1 MPYTYNYPKPAVTV
15 DCVVFGLDEDE
26 ILKVMLIQRD
36 IPPFEGEWALP
47 GGFVRLDETLE
58 QAAIRELREE
68 TGIDQI
74 FLEQLYTFG
83 EVHRDPRER
92 VITVAY
98 YALINLSEHT
108 IKATTDARQAA
119 WFAVHQI
126 PKLAFDHQTIVEVA
140 YTRLKGKVR
149 YEPIGFELLPKKFT
163 LSQIQRLYEIIL
175 GERLDKRNFRRKI
188 LKMNLLTELDEKQ
201 TGVSHRA
208 AQLYQFDEHKYLQ
221 LKEKG
226 LNFEI

>member
-108 IKATTDARQAA
+108 IKATT
-119 WFAVHQI
+119 FAVHQI